1 MGALHAIQRSVFN
14 DFCKLLYFFEN
25 HYVICKIFLSFLIDV
40 NDFSFTFFFVMGEL
54 KNDMLIQRPK

>member
-40 NDFSFTFFFVMGEL
+40 NDFSFTFMKIGEEVAV
-54 KNDMLIQRPK
+54 R